1 MAYDRKLKNVVSLSI
16 KEMLAREE
24 LDLTWE
30 KMEWQG

>member
-16 KEMLAREE
+16 KEMLTREE